1 MSKKKIYSKKKLII
15 FAPFMENGGI
25 EKNLILL
32 TNYFS
37 HKNKNVVLITFEKKN
52 KKFFNNKVKVI
63 FPNFHLPNLLKS
75 RNFINIIC
83 LLILVRYIL
92 NNRNSLVISFQSNLY
107 VTLIAKI
114 FNAKNI
120 IRIASYGWMKNKF
133 KKIIF
138 YILLRLPTVIVV
150 NSNEMKKVLK
160 KEFNINTKCIYNPLD
175 TKIINKS
182 KFTKKKYF
190 SASKKK
196 LKILFLAR
204 LVDAKDPITFLKGIK
219 KVNTKI
225 KFQALIVGNGSMRNS
240 IRKKIKEYNLN
251 QKVKLLKYSEY
262 PMQPLNQCNLLV
274 LTSKFEGLP
283 NVLIEAQYL
292 KKYIISTNCKTG
304 PKEILKNG
312 NFGSLINVG
321 DHNQL
326 AKQIEF
332 FYYNQNSKIIK
343 KKIKLGFNHLYRF
356 DLSLNCKKFQQIVEK
371 Y

>member
-1 MSKKKIYSKKKLII
+1 MYIIIIVLSKYIVFTIDINVKKKIYSKKKLII

-63 FPNFHLPNLLKS
+63 FPNFYLPNLLKS

-138 YILLRLPTVIVV
+138 YILLRLPTEIVV

-190 SASKKK
+190 SASKKT

-219 KVNTKI
+219 K
-225 KFQALIVGNGSMRNS
+225 
-240 IRKKIKEYNLN
+240 
-251 QKVKLLKYSEY
+251 
-262 PMQPLNQCNLLV
+262 
-274 LTSKFEGLP
+274 
-283 NVLIEAQYL
+283 
-292 KKYIISTNCKTG
+292 
-304 PKEILKNG
+304 
-312 NFGSLINVG
+312 
-321 DHNQL
+321 
-326 AKQIEF
+326 
-332 FYYNQNSKIIK
+332 
-343 KKIKLGFNHLYRF
+343 
-356 DLSLNCKKFQQIVEK
+356 
-371 Y
+371 

>member
-1 MSKKKIYSKKKLII
+1 M
-15 FAPFMENGGI
+15 
-25 EKNLILL
+25 
-32 TNYFS
+32 
-37 HKNKNVVLITFEKKN
+37 
-52 KKFFNNKVKVI
+52 
-63 FPNFHLPNLLKS
+63 
-75 RNFINIIC
+75 
-83 LLILVRYIL
+83 
-92 NNRNSLVISFQSNLY
+92 
-107 VTLIAKI
+107 AKI
-114 FNAKNI
+114 FNVKNI
-120 IRIASYGWMKNKF
+120 IRIASYGWMRNKF

-138 YILLRLPTVIVV
+138 YILLRLPTEIVV
-150 NSNEMKKVLK
+150 NSKEMKKDLK
-160 KEFNINTKCIYNPLD
+160 REFNINAKCIYNPLD

-190 SASKKK
+190 STSKKI

-204 LVDAKDPITFLKGIK
+204 LVDAKDPVTFLRGLK

-225 KFQALIVGNGSMRNS
+225 KFQALIVGNGSMR
-240 IRKKIKEYNLN
+240 KFVKEKIEEYNLK
-251 QKVKLLKYSEY
+251 QKVKLLKYSQY

-312 NFGSLINVG
+312 NFGSLINIG
-321 DHNQL
+321 DYNQL

-332 FYYNQNSKIIK
+332 FYYNQNSNIIK
-343 KKIKLGFNHLYRF
+343 RKIKLGFNHLNRF
-356 DLSLNCKKFQQIVEK
+356 DFFINCNKFQQIIKK